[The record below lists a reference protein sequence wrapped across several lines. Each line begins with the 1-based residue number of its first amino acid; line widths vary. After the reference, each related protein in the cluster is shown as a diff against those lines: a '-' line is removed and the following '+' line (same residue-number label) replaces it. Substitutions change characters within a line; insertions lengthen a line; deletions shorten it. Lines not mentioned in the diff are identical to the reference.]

1 MLCRTAGYIYWL
13 SRYIERAENVARF
26 VDVNQTLT
34 LGAQGALSPQWAP
47 LVYTTGDEE
56 IFAELYCDGKCE
68 PEHFSEENVLR
79 FLTFDERNP
88 NSILSCLSM
97 ARQNARGVRDNLPAL
112 TWEEINK
119 FYLMVREAADRP
131 HTLRQPYDFLDEVKR
146 RSHLIGGVTHS
157 TMSRNEG
164 WHFYRIGRM
173 LERADKTS
181 RMLDVKYY
189 VLLPDPSDVGT
200 PLDVVQWS
208 ALLES
213 TSALQMYRKRYGRI
227 RPRKV
232 ARFLILDREFPRSM
246 GYALLRAEQSM
257 HAITGSPQ
265 GVYRNSAEQ
274 LLGRL
279 TAELS
284 YTSVDDVIENGMHQ
298 FIDGFQNRL
307 NEIGVAVE
315 SNFFHVQQERG

>member
-1 MLCRTAGYIYWL
+1 
-13 SRYIERAENVARF
+13 
-26 VDVNQTLT
+26 
-34 LGAQGALSPQWAP
+34 
-47 LVYTTGDEE
+47 
-56 IFAELYCDGKCE
+56 
-68 PEHFSEENVLR
+68 
-79 FLTFDERNP
+79 
-88 NSILSCLSM
+88 
-97 ARQNARGVRDNLPAL
+97 
-112 TWEEINK
+112 
-119 FYLMVREAADRP
+119 MVREAADRP
-131 HTLRQPYDFLDEVKR
+131 HMLRQPYDFLDEVKR
-146 RSHLIGGVTHS
+146 RSHLIGGVGRS

-164 WHFYRIGRM
+164 WHFYSIGRM

-189 VLLPDPSDVGT
+189 ILLPDPSDVGT

-246 GYALLRAEQSM
+246 GYCLIRAEQSI
-257 HAITGSPQ
+257 HSITGSPQ
-265 GVYRNSAEQ
+265 GVYCNSAEQ

-298 FIDGFQNRL
+298 FIDDFQTRL
-307 NEIGVAVE
+307 NQIGEAVE
-315 SNFFHVQQERG
+315 KSFFNVEP